1 VLNKNIVFLLL
12 GSNIEPRMSYLAKA
26 EKLINQRLGN
36 VVSASS
42 VYETEAWGYISEN
55 EYLNKLISVETTQDA
70 FKTLEILLET
80 EQLCNRQRTAADTY
94 SDRTLD
100 ADIIYFNE
108 EIINTDKLTIPHP
121 RLQLRRFVLEPLCEI
136 AADFIHP
143 ILKLSSLQL
152 LEKCTDDTKVEKF

>member
-1 VLNKNIVFLLL
+1 LNKNIVFLLL
-12 GSNIEPRMSYLAKA
+12 GSNIEPRMNYLREA

-36 VVSASS
+36 AVSASS

-55 EYLNKLISVETTQDA
+55 AYLNKLISVETTKDA
-70 FKTLEILLET
+70 FETLEILIET
-80 EQLCNRQRTAADTY
+80 EQFCNRQRTGSDTY

-143 ILKLSSLQL
+143 ILKFNSLQL
-152 LEKCTDDTKVEKF
+152 LEKCTDNTKVEKF

>member
-1 VLNKNIVFLLL
+1 MNKNIVFLLL
-12 GSNIEPRMSYLAKA
+12 GSNIEPRMNYLREA

-36 VVSASS
+36 AVSASS

-55 EYLNKLISVETTQDA
+55 AYLNKLISVETTKDA
-70 FKTLEILLET
+70 FETLEILIET
-80 EQLCNRQRTAADTY
+80 EQFCNRQRTGSDTY

-143 ILKLSSLQL
+143 ILKFNSLQL
-152 LEKCTDDTKVEKF
+152 LEKCTDNTKVEKF